1 MVKTVRDDL
10 HLLAGSYA
18 LDALS
23 EAERDSFERHLQHCG
38 PCDAEVRGYREAAA
52 RLGLARAT
60 DPPSAL
66 REQVLAA
73 AHRTRQLPPLVD
85 DGLDRASR
93 GGRLVSAVSRRGRPR
108 SAMFPASRDAAP
120 DRRRPRVPGVP
131 RVLAAAVAACAAAG
145 IALGVVSQVTAPP
158 KTPAAISSVLGA
170 SDARSMTVATDAGG
184 TVTAVVSWD
193 KREAV
198 VTTAGLASL
207 PSLKVYQL
215 WVMGPAGTTGGPLR
229 RPAVPDRPRRS
240 RPGRRAAAGG
250 PARDHRRARGR
261 NRSADHVSRG
271 GHAPA
276 RLAPACVAPRL
287 SGLCGGSRP
296 QADRRE

>member
-60 DPPSAL
+60 DPPPAL

-73 AHRTRQLPPLVD
+73 AHRTRQLPPLVNG
-85 DGLDRASR
+85 GLDRASR
-93 GGRLVSAVSRRGRPR
+93 RRRLVSAVLPAGRGRPR

-120 DRRRPRVPGVP
+120 DRRRPRVP

-215 WVMGPAGTTGGPLR
+215 WVMGPAGTTEARSAGLLSRTGHAGPVL
-229 RPAVPDRPRRS
+229 AAAL
-240 RPGRRAAAGG
+240 RPGDRLGITVEPAGG
-250 PARDHRRARGR
+250 TA
-261 NRSADHVSRG
+261 
-271 GHAPA
+271 APTTSPVVVMP
-276 RLAPACVAPRL
+276 LPV
-287 SGLCGGSRP
+287 
-296 QADRRE
+296 

>member
-1 MVKTVRDDL
+1 VVKTMHDDL

-23 EAERDSFERHLQHCG
+23 EADRDSFERHLQHCG
-38 PCDAEVRGYREAAA
+38 PCEAEVRGYREAAA

-60 DPPSAL
+60 DPPSAM

-73 AHRTRQLPPLVD
+73 AYRTRQLPPLAGS
-85 DGLDRASR
+85 GLDRASR
-93 GGRLVSAVSRRGRPR
+93 RERLLSAVSPAGRGRLLSAVSPAGRGRPR
-108 SAMFPASRDAAP
+108 SAVFPAARDAAP
-120 DRRRPRVPGVP
+120 DRRRPRVP

-170 SDARSMTVATDAGG
+170 SDARRMTVATVAGG

-207 PSLKVYQL
+207 PALKVYQL
-215 WVMGPAGTTGGPLR
+215 WVMGPAGTTEARSAGLLSRASHAGPVL
-229 RPAVPDRPRRS
+229 AAAL
-240 RPGRRAAAGG
+240 RPGDRLGITVEPAGG
-250 PARDHRRARGR
+250 TEAPTTPPVVVMPLPA
-261 NRSADHVSRG
+261 
-271 GHAPA
+271 
-276 RLAPACVAPRL
+276 
-287 SGLCGGSRP
+287 
-296 QADRRE
+296 

>member
-1 MVKTVRDDL
+1 MHDDL

-23 EAERDSFERHLQHCG
+23 EADRDSFERHLQHCG
-38 PCDAEVRGYREAAA
+38 PCEAEVRGYREAAA

-60 DPPSAL
+60 DPPSAM

-73 AHRTRQLPPLVD
+73 AYRTRQLPPLASG
-85 DGLDRASR
+85 GLDRASR
-93 GGRLVSAVSRRGRPR
+93 RERLLSAVSPAGRGRPR
-108 SAMFPASRDAAP
+108 SAVFPAARNAAP
-120 DRRRPRVPGVP
+120 DRRRPRVP

-170 SDARSMTVATDAGG
+170 SDARSMTVATVAGG

-207 PSLKVYQL
+207 PALKVYQL
-215 WVMGPAGTTGGPLR
+215 WVMGPAGTTEARSAGLLSRASHAGPVL
-229 RPAVPDRPRRS
+229 AAAL
-240 RPGRRAAAGG
+240 RPGDRLGITVEPAGG
-250 PARDHRRARGR
+250 TAAPTTPPVVVMPLPA
-261 NRSADHVSRG
+261 
-271 GHAPA
+271 
-276 RLAPACVAPRL
+276 
-287 SGLCGGSRP
+287 
-296 QADRRE
+296 

>member
-1 MVKTVRDDL
+1 MRDDL
-10 HLLAGSYA
+10 HVLAGSYA

-60 DPPSAL
+60 EPPAAL

-73 AHRTRQLPPLVD
+73 AHRTRQLPPLTGS
-85 DGLDRASR
+85 GLDRVSR
-93 GGRLVSAVSRRGRPR
+93 RGRLVSAV
-108 SAMFPASRDAAP
+108 FPAGRGAAP
-120 DRRRPRVPGVP
+120 DRRRPRVPRLP

-145 IALGVVSQVTAPP
+145 IALGVVSQVSAPP

-198 VTTAGLASL
+198 VTTTGLAAL

-215 WVMGPAGTTGGPLR
+215 WVMGPAGTTQARSAGLLSRTGHAGPVL
-229 RPAVPDRPRRS
+229 AAAL
-240 RPGRRAAAGG
+240 RPGDRLGITVEPTGGTAAPTTSPVVVMAL
-250 PARDHRRARGR
+250 PA
-261 NRSADHVSRG
+261 
-271 GHAPA
+271 
-276 RLAPACVAPRL
+276 
-287 SGLCGGSRP
+287 
-296 QADRRE
+296 

>member
-1 MVKTVRDDL
+1 MRDDL

-60 DPPSAL
+60 DPPPAL

-73 AHRTRQLPPLVD
+73 AHRTRQLPPLVGG
-85 DGLDRASR
+85 GLDRASH
-93 GGRLVSAVSRRGRPR
+93 GGRLASRRKRLVSAV
-108 SAMFPASRDAAP
+108 FPAGRDAAP
-120 DRRRPRVPGVP
+120 DRRRPRVP
-131 RVLAAAVAACAAAG
+131 RLLTAAVAACAAVG
-145 IALGVVSQVTAPP
+145 IALGVVSQVSAPP

-170 SDARSMTVATDAGG
+170 SDAHSMTVPTDAGG

-207 PSLKVYQL
+207 PSVKVYQL
-215 WVMGPAGTTGGPLR
+215 WVMGPAGTTAARSAGLLSRTGHAGPVL
-229 RPAVPDRPRRS
+229 AAAL
-240 RPGRRAAAGG
+240 RPGDRLGITVEPVGGTAAPTTSPVVVMAL
-250 PARDHRRARGR
+250 PT
-261 NRSADHVSRG
+261 
-271 GHAPA
+271 
-276 RLAPACVAPRL
+276 
-287 SGLCGGSRP
+287 
-296 QADRRE
+296 